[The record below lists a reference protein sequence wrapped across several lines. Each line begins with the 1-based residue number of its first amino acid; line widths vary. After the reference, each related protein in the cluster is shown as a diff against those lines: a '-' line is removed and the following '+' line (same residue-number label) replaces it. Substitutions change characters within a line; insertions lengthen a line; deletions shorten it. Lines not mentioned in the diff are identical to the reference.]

1 MKWFKVHNEI
11 IHDPKIRALAF
22 EDRWHFVAIMCLTN
36 DGTLDEPPELRD
48 ELVSVALGLHGV
60 DLEKCK
66 SRLLRLRLI
75 GPDWKPCNWERRQES
90 SDPKAAERMRR
101 FREAREAK
109 RNVTRNV
116 TDKLRIEGEEEGE
129 VEGYLKVSKAP
140 SAPTPHQEIIEIYH
154 RELPELPNVVAL
166 NESRRKQIR
175 THHTGIMESDLA
187 NWRGYFQAVRRS
199 DFLMGRKKDWRA
211 DFDFL
216 LRTKTPLKVLEGS
229 YS

>member
-1 MKWFKVHNEI
+1 
-11 IHDPKIRALAF
+11 
-22 EDRWHFVAIMCLTN
+22 MCLTN

-101 FREAREAK
+101 FREALEAK

-116 TDKLRIEGEEEGE
+116 TDKLRIEGEVE
-129 VEGYLKVSKAP
+129 VEEEYTSPKGDVRVLRKRRPPVPFAEIVDLY
-140 SAPTPHQEIIEIYH
+140 HQC
-154 RELPELPNVVAL
+154 LPELPRVEKL
-166 NESRRKQIR
+166 TKTREGYIR
-175 THHTGIMESDLA
+175 QRWQEDLTDLSH
-187 NWRGYFQAVRRS
+187 WRHYFDFVRQS
-199 DFLMGRKKDWRA
+199 AFLMGRSKPSNGKPPFRA
-211 DFDFL
+211 D
-216 LRTKTPLKVLEGS
+216 LEWITRPNNYAKIAEEKYHG
-229 YS
+229 